1 MAELKTKANNNSVS
15 DFINSIADEQK
26 RNDSFAICDMMGE
39 VCQAKPIMW
48 GDAII
53 GFGSQD
59 LVYADGKRIDW
70 MVMAFSPR
78 KQNLT
83 LYLDGGST
91 HPLLPKLGKHK
102 TSKAC
107 LYIKTLK
114 DVDLDVLKQIIIDA
128 YPSSELK

>member
-15 DFINSIADEQK
+15 EFINALTDERK
-26 RNDSFAICDMMGE
+26 RDDSFALCEIME
-39 VCQAKPIMW
+39 EICQAKPKMW

-53 GFGSQD
+53 GFGDKD
-59 LVYADGKRIDW
+59 LVYPDGRRIDW
-70 MVMAFSPR
+70 MIMAFSPR

-83 LYLDGGST
+83 LYLEGGST
-91 HPLLPKLGKHK
+91 HPLLSKLGKHK

-114 DVDLDVLKQIIIDA
+114 DVDLDVLKQIITDA
-128 YPSSELK
+128 NV

>member
-1 MAELKTKANNNSVS
+1 MAELKTRANNNSVS
-15 DFINSIADEQK
+15 EFINALTDEKK
-26 RNDSFAICDMMGE
+26 RHDSFVLCEIME
-39 VCQAKPIMW
+39 EICQAKPKMW

-53 GFGSQD
+53 GFGDKD
-59 LVYADGKRIDW
+59 LVYPDGRRIDW

-83 LYLDGGST
+83 LYLEGGST
-91 HPLLPKLGKHK
+91 HPLLNKLGKHK

-114 DVDLDVLKQIIIDA
+114 DVDLEILKQIITDA
-128 YPSSELK
+128 NG

>member
-1 MAELKTKANNNSVS
+1 MAALKTKANNNSVS
-15 DFINSIADEQK
+15 EFINALTEERK
-26 RNDSFAICDMMGE
+26 RDDSFALCKIME
-39 VCQAKPIMW
+39 EICQAKPKMW

-53 GFGSQD
+53 GFGDKD
-59 LVYADGKRIDW
+59 LVYPDGRRIDW

-91 HPLLPKLGKHK
+91 HPLLSKLGKHK

-114 DVDLDVLKQIIIDA
+114 DVDLDILKQIITDA
-128 YPSSELK
+128 NV

>member
-1 MAELKTKANNNSVS
+1 MAALKSKANNNSVS
-15 DFINSIADEQK
+15 EFINALTDERK
-26 RNDSFAICDMMGE
+26 RDDSFALCKIME
-39 VCQAKPIMW
+39 EICQAKPKMW

-53 GFGSQD
+53 GFGDKD
-59 LVYADGKRIDW
+59 LVYPDGRRMDW

-91 HPLLPKLGKHK
+91 HPLLSKLGKHK

-114 DVDLDVLKQIIIDA
+114 DVDLDVLKQIITDA
-128 YPSSELK
+128 NV

>member
-15 DFINSIADEQK
+15 EFINALTDERK
-26 RNDSFAICDMMGE
+26 RHDSFALCEIMEE
-39 VCQAKPIMW
+39 VSQAKPKMW

-53 GFGSQD
+53 GFGDKD
-59 LVYADGKRIDW
+59 LVYPDGRRIDW

-83 LYLDGGST
+83 LYLEGGST
-91 HPLLPKLGKHK
+91 HPLLSKLGKHK

-114 DVDLDVLKQIIIDA
+114 DVDLDVLKQIITDA
-128 YPSSELK
+128 NV

>member
-15 DFINSIADEQK
+15 EFINGLADERK
-26 RNDSFAICDMMGE
+26 RDDSFALCEIMEEICE
-39 VCQAKPIMW
+39 AKPKMW

-53 GFGSQD
+53 GFGDKD
-59 LVYADGKRIDW
+59 LVYPDGRRIDW

-83 LYLDGGST
+83 LYLEGGST
-91 HPLLPKLGKHK
+91 HPLLNKLGKHK
-102 TSKAC
+102 ASKAC

-114 DVDLDVLKQIIIDA
+114 DVDLDVLRQIITDA
-128 YPSSELK
+128 NV

>member
-26 RNDSFAICDMMGE
+26 RNDSFVICDMMEE
-39 VCQAKPIMW
+39 VCQAKPVMW

-53 GFGSQD
+53 GFGSKD
-59 LVYADGKRIDW
+59 LVYPDGKRIDW
-70 MVMAFSPR
+70 MVMGFSPR

-83 LYLDGGST
+83 LYLDGGTT
-91 HPLLPKLGKHK
+91 HQLLTKLGKHK

-107 LYIKTLK
+107 LYIKSLK
-114 DVDLDVLKQIIIDA
+114 DVDIEVLKQILADCN
-128 YPSSELK
+128 K

>member
-15 DFINSIADEQK
+15 EFINALADERK
-26 RNDSFAICDMMGE
+26 RDDSFALCEIME
-39 VCQAKPIMW
+39 EICQAKPKMW

-53 GFGSQD
+53 GFGDKD
-59 LVYADGKRIDW
+59 LVYPDGRRIDW

-83 LYLDGGST
+83 LYLEGGST
-91 HPLLPKLGKHK
+91 HPLLSKLGKHK

-114 DVDLDVLKQIIIDA
+114 DVDLDVLKQIITDA
-128 YPSSELK
+128 NV

>member
-15 DFINSIADEQK
+15 EFINALTDERK
-26 RNDSFAICDMMGE
+26 RDDSFALCEIME
-39 VCQAKPIMW
+39 EICQAKPKMW

-53 GFGSQD
+53 GFGDKD
-59 LVYADGKRIDW
+59 LVYPDGRRIDW

-83 LYLDGGST
+83 LYLEGGST
-91 HPLLPKLGKHK
+91 HPLLSKLGKHK

-114 DVDLDVLKQIIIDA
+114 DVDLDVLKQIITDA
-128 YPSSELK
+128 NC

>member
-15 DFINSIADEQK
+15 EFINALADERK
-26 RNDSFAICDMMGE
+26 RDDSFALCEIME
-39 VCQAKPIMW
+39 EICQAKPKMW

-53 GFGSQD
+53 GFGDKD
-59 LVYADGKRIDW
+59 LVYPDGKRIDW

-83 LYLDGGST
+83 LYLEGGST
-91 HPLLPKLGKHK
+91 HPLLSKLGKHK

-114 DVDLDVLKQIIIDA
+114 DVDLDVLKQIITDA
-128 YPSSELK
+128 NV

>member
-15 DFINSIADEQK
+15 EFINSLADEKK
-26 RNDSFAICDMMGE
+26 RQDSFALCEIME
-39 VCQAKPIMW
+39 KVCNAKPKMW

-53 GFGSQD
+53 GFGDKD
-59 LVYADGKRIDW
+59 LVYPDGKRIDW

-83 LYLDGGST
+83 LYLEGGST
-91 HPLLPKLGKHK
+91 HPLLSKLGKHK

-114 DVDLDVLKQIIIDA
+114 DVDLEVLKQIIIDA
-128 YPSSELK
+128 NV

>member
-1 MAELKTKANNNSVS
+1 MAALKTKANNNSVS
-15 DFINSIADEQK
+15 EFINALTDERK
-26 RNDSFAICDMMGE
+26 RDDSFALCKIME
-39 VCQAKPIMW
+39 EICQAKPKMW

-53 GFGSQD
+53 GFGDKD
-59 LVYADGKRIDW
+59 LVYPDGRRIDW

-83 LYLDGGST
+83 LYLEGGST
-91 HPLLPKLGKHK
+91 HPLLSKLGKHK

-114 DVDLDVLKQIIIDA
+114 DVDLDILKQIITDA
-128 YPSSELK
+128 NV

>member
-1 MAELKTKANNNSVS
+1 MAALKTKANNNSVS
-15 DFINSIADEQK
+15 EFINALTDERK
-26 RNDSFAICDMMGE
+26 RDDSFALCKIME
-39 VCQAKPIMW
+39 EICQAKPKMW

-53 GFGSQD
+53 GFGDKD
-59 LVYADGKRIDW
+59 LVYPDGRRMDW

-91 HPLLPKLGKHK
+91 HPLLSKLGKHK

-114 DVDLDVLKQIIIDA
+114 DVDLDVLKQIITDA
-128 YPSSELK
+128 NV

>member
-15 DFINSIADEQK
+15 EFINALTDERK
-26 RNDSFAICDMMGE
+26 RDDSFALCKIME
-39 VCQAKPIMW
+39 EICQAKPKMW

-53 GFGSQD
+53 GFGDKD
-59 LVYADGKRIDW
+59 LVYPDGRRIDW

-83 LYLDGGST
+83 LYLEGGST
-91 HPLLPKLGKHK
+91 HPLLSKLGKHK

-114 DVDLDVLKQIIIDA
+114 DVDLDVLKQIITDA
-128 YPSSELK
+128 NV

>member
-15 DFINSIADEQK
+15 EFINALTDERK
-26 RNDSFAICDMMGE
+26 RNDSFALCEIME
-39 VCQAKPIMW
+39 EICQAKPKMW

-53 GFGSQD
+53 GFGDKD
-59 LVYADGKRIDW
+59 LVYPDGKRIDW

-83 LYLDGGST
+83 LYLEGGST
-91 HPLLPKLGKHK
+91 HPLLSKLGKHK

-114 DVDLDVLKQIIIDA
+114 DVDLDVLKQIITDA
-128 YPSSELK
+128 NV

>member
-15 DFINSIADEQK
+15 EFINALTDERK
-26 RNDSFAICDMMGE
+26 RDDSFALCEIME
-39 VCQAKPIMW
+39 EICQAKPKMW

-53 GFGSQD
+53 GFGDKD
-59 LVYADGKRIDW
+59 LVYPDGRRIDW

-83 LYLDGGST
+83 LYLEGGST
-91 HPLLPKLGKHK
+91 HPLLSKLGKHK

-107 LYIKTLK
+107 LYIKALK
-114 DVDLDVLKQIIIDA
+114 DVDLDVLKQIITDA
-128 YPSSELK
+128 NV

>member
-15 DFINSIADEQK
+15 EFINALTDERK
-26 RNDSFAICDMMGE
+26 RDDSFALCEIME
-39 VCQAKPIMW
+39 EICQAKPKMW

-53 GFGSQD
+53 GFGDKD
-59 LVYADGKRIDW
+59 LVYPDGRRIDW

-83 LYLDGGST
+83 LYLEGGST
-91 HPLLPKLGKHK
+91 HPLLSKLGKHK

-114 DVDLDVLKQIIIDA
+114 DIDLDVLRQIITDA
-128 YPSSELK
+128 NV

>member
-15 DFINSIADEQK
+15 EFINALADEKK
-26 RNDSFAICDMMGE
+26 RQDSFVLCEIME
-39 VCQAKPIMW
+39 EISQAKPKMW

-53 GFGSQD
+53 GFGDKD
-59 LVYADGKRIDW
+59 LVYPDGRRIDW

-83 LYLDGGST
+83 LYLEGGST
-91 HPLLPKLGKHK
+91 HPLLSKLGKHK

-114 DVDLDVLKQIIIDA
+114 DVDLEVLKQIIADA
-128 YPSSELK
+128 NN

>member
-1 MAELKTKANNNSVS
+1 MAALKTKANNNSVS
-15 DFINSIADEQK
+15 EFIAALTDERK
-26 RNDSFAICDMMGE
+26 RQDSFVLCEIMEEICK
-39 VCQAKPIMW
+39 AKAKMW

-53 GFGSQD
+53 GFGDKD
-59 LVYADGKRIDW
+59 LVYPDGKRIDW

-83 LYLDGGST
+83 LYLEGGST
-91 HPLLPKLGKHK
+91 HPLLSKLGKHK

-114 DVDLDVLKQIIIDA
+114 DIDLDVLKQIITDA
-128 YPSSELK
+128 NV